1 MSPWLGGGKMIA
13 EVSFDGFTPQPAPYG
28 LEAGTPNVAGVIGLS
43 AALEWLAQSDI
54 GRAENWS
61 RSLAS
66 LAEEELAKRPGFR
79 SFRCQQS
86 SLLAFEFE
94 DIHHSDL
101 VTLLAE
107 SGIALRAGQ
116 HCAQPLLA
124 ALGVSGTLRA
134 SFAPYNTQDD
144 VAALVHAVD
153 RALGNSGGLMT
164 TLHPFGTTITDA
176 TLRQIFAPLN
186 QWEDKYRQ
194 LILLGKKLPTL
205 TDERKA
211 QAHEIAGCENR
222 VWLGYEEDAEGRLHF
237 FGDSEGRIVRGLL
250 AVLLTAV
257 EGKTRAGILA
267 QDPLAL
273 FDELG
278 LRGQLSA
285 SRSQGL
291 SALSEAVLAAARES

>member
-1 MSPWLGGGKMIA
+1 
-13 EVSFDGFTPQPAPYG
+13 
-28 LEAGTPNVAGVIGLS
+28 
-43 AALEWLAQSDI
+43 
-54 GRAENWS
+54 
-61 RSLAS
+61 
-66 LAEEELAKRPGFR
+66 
-79 SFRCQQS
+79 
-86 SLLAFEFE
+86 
-94 DIHHSDL
+94 
-101 VTLLAE
+101 
-107 SGIALRAGQ
+107 
-116 HCAQPLLA
+116 
-124 ALGVSGTLRA
+124 
-134 SFAPYNTQDD
+134 
-144 VAALVHAVD
+144 
-153 RALGNSGGLMT
+153 MT

-267 QDPLAL
+267 QDPLAAKL
-273 FDELG
+273 RERLKSQFGVVKNSKGKLG
-278 LRGQLSA
+278 VDCVFSTEALVYPQADGSVCAMKSTAEGPKRMDCA
-285 SRSQGL
+285 SGFGAATMVTATFGFVAVSH
-291 SALSEAVLAAARES
+291 ALKKMLAKAQRDAAASGK